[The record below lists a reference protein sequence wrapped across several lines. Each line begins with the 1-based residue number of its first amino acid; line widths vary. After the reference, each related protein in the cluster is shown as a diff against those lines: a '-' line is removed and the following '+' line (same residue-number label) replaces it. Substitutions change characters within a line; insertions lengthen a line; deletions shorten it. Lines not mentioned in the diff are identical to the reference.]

1 MPQYRFNAESKT
13 HFPLTTSLLY
23 SDCKKRGRLDNWKF
37 YSALAVFQCLPFF
50 FSAFFFFL
58 RQLLTNMY
66 WFINKHTE
74 GKLVLKKQLHWL
86 FFNATLRVSVHLE
99 PFSGTLKA
107 SWWFHLFYFY
117 FLEWSSRLN
126 NYYCMFKRTS
136 ECFYI
141 YFHRPHTTFPLQ
153 PLHLCAQL
161 PVV

>member
-1 MPQYRFNAESKT
+1 MLNLRPIFLWQPHYYIVTARKGADWITET
-13 HFPLTTSLLY
+13 ATVL
-23 SDCKKRGRLDNWKF
+23 
-37 YSALAVFQCLPFF
+37 QCLSSVCHSFF
-50 FSAFFFFL
+50 LPFFFFL

-66 WFINKHTE
+66 WFINEHTE

-99 PFSGTLKA
+99 PFSGTLKS